1 MDRST
6 ISFTVAKAK
15 DHPSEFAGRMA
26 SRQGRETVQGHVYFR
41 LAYNLSVAERSKDLL
56 ASRFLF
62 IVVQISEADYHR
74 SENKQ
79 DV

>member
-1 MDRST
+1 MGEVENRFSHCLCELS
-6 ISFTVAKAK
+6 IHYGPVC
-15 DHPSEFAGRMA
+15 
-26 SRQGRETVQGHVYFR
+26 FR